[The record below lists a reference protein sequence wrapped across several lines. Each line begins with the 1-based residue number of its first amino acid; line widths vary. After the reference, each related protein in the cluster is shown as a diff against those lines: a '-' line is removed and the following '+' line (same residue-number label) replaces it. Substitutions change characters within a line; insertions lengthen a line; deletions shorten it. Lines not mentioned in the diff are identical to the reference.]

1 MSLDEVIRCLG
12 INFLLMGY
20 LVCAT
25 LVHIAINSSKILKQL
40 EKMNKDKA
48 VVLCKNC
55 KYCGSEIRDGI
66 KFAKC
71 ELKHNWMPQNNWFCA
86 DGERKNE

>member
-25 LVHIAINSSKILKQL
+25 LVHIAINSSKILKEL
-40 EKMNKDKA
+40 EKMNKDNRHEFDLQK
-48 VVLCKNC
+48 
-55 KYCGSEIRDGI
+55 
-66 KFAKC
+66 
-71 ELKHNWMPQNNWFCA
+71 
-86 DGERKNE
+86 DGEVND

>member
-25 LVHIAINSSKILKQL
+25 IVHIAINSSKILKKL
-40 EKMNKDKA
+40 EELIDSNIKERD
-48 VVLCKNC
+48 CK
-55 KYCGSEIRDGI
+55 
-66 KFAKC
+66 
-71 ELKHNWMPQNNWFCA
+71 
-86 DGERKNE
+86 

>member
-25 LVHIAINSSKILKQL
+25 LVHIAINSSKILKEL
-40 EKMNKDKA
+40 EKMNKDK
-48 VVLCKNC
+48 VIKR
-55 KYCGSEIRDGI
+55 GS
-66 KFAKC
+66 
-71 ELKHNWMPQNNWFCA
+71 
-86 DGERKNE
+86 

>member
-1 MSLDEVIRCLG
+1 MEEYLKQKMMLLKHGTNAFKGNFVKGTKVGEVEMSLDEVIRCLG

-40 EKMNKDKA
+40 EKMDKDKQE
-48 VVLCKNC
+48 
-55 KYCGSEIRDGI
+55 GR
-66 KFAKC
+66 
-71 ELKHNWMPQNNWFCA
+71 
-86 DGERKNE
+86 

>member
-25 LVHIAINSSKILKQL
+25 IVHIAINSSRILKEL
-40 EKMNKDKA
+40 EKMNKDNA
-48 VVLCKNC
+48 QVMQQRAIQALRH
-55 KYCGSEIRDGI
+55 EIFKEGGDV
-66 KFAKC
+66 
-71 ELKHNWMPQNNWFCA
+71 P
-86 DGERKNE
+86 

>member
-1 MSLDEVIRCLG
+1 MQTHLGDLKVIFEQRGEVGMSLDEVIRCLG

-40 EKMNKDKA
+40 EKMNKDKQE
-48 VVLCKNC
+48 
-55 KYCGSEIRDGI
+55 GR
-66 KFAKC
+66 
-71 ELKHNWMPQNNWFCA
+71 
-86 DGERKNE
+86 